1 MGSFIEI
8 NDTLRI
14 TKEQGFPVELD
25 LAAHLKTPY
34 TIDEVADKVFHFQAK
49 PDIRIYKVPPVRNF
63 LVEDVGGKWVYW
75 GLCFIQSIEHDYVKK
90 ETSGTFKI
98 VRLNTPDEMKQ
109 MFKLTQDYTFNSPSL
124 AAAVL
129 LGKNANGRIEWKDV
143 QGRTLKE
150 IQEAAAG

>member
-14 TKEQGFPVELD
+14 TKEQGFPTGLD
-25 LAAHLKTPY
+25 LETHLKTPY
-34 TIDEVADKVFHFQAK
+34 IIDEIANKIFTFQVK
-49 PDIRIYKVPPVRNF
+49 PGIRIYKVPPVRNL

-98 VRLNTPDEMKQ
+98 IRLNTPEEMKQ
-109 MFKLTQDYTFNSPSL
+109 MFKLTHFIDPSQ
-124 AAAVL
+124 
-129 LGKNANGRIEWKDV
+129 NYFTE
-143 QGRTLKE
+143 
-150 IQEAAAG
+150 